1 MMSDHNGVPP
11 FGSEGLKGNWDYDE
25 IEEKIRT
32 IKQWISG
39 PGEKLLASQNSKPYN
54 FNEATVLRKG
64 HEEFEFK
71 CMKALENFAALCEYR
86 KQNCPNDEVNELDF
100 LVQNYVDRLNK
111 RTFFVVSCYSYF
123 RLIEE
128 LWTILEEI
136 HKRSKEVDTYDL
148 MSIKNAISELELGL
162 DKSEARL
169 NNLAHELERLKVILA
184 PSDPVYLGQLESSF
198 EDVCKTATERI
209 QEMKIKKL
217 MLKKHSKLLE
227 CEENVYESVGWMEEL
242 FENVE
247 LLYQENCVG
256 KNQLEA
262 ADLLNKYKDIDK
274 QSKTTHAYSTQLLET
289 YGKLCEAD
297 GKKLPRNVS
306 LSKNRLVR
314 VWPRLELRLRE
325 FRERTEAAESVYM
338 LCDLLLT
345 RVQEYLLELNRSPL
359 TFERN
364 GDSPTSLT
372 TAVPNEQHRGQLE
385 TLMNEFQNT
394 KTLGLA
400 LIDRLPK
407 GLLTDDPIFIGS
419 VIEEV
424 SRLIRMK
431 LYTLWLK
438 LREYEYAIMGYNLTD
453 HTTATELGLD
463 TIRPVV
469 RSKSTSST
477 NRRAGSSF
485 DGVDEFART
494 PFLPSNSSAYSK
506 TKHSVTNGN
515 TDLFHLTEPVKP
527 PLRVKSVSSTPAPVA
542 TPVHTQRNLEVS
554 DGKPSVPGSPV
565 FTPIRAEMSP
575 GGTQSRPKTFD
586 TFDAPN
592 EIVQRMKTEY
602 NQFEAKLTDAKP
614 RGGRLSSEAQR
625 QTLRRETDRE
635 FSKLENRIND
645 HINKARDSNSAF
657 LKEVA
662 GGIRENAKRFYTQWL
677 RECKSWEIKPESA
690 TSDDAFRTRLRDLE
704 TDLGECQ
711 GRLCDLISAAC
722 VTTAENSKLTDSQL
736 SGWSSHNMTEEVV
749 TKDDIDRISMI
760 YEETKGMSETVP
772 AQEDFI
778 TTLLNE
784 VHEAG
789 QFKPD
794 VIRIR
799 RLWNGYQGLLK
810 IFDGFSAHLDKAY
823 KMLPRTGEFLSR
835 KDVCVKDLKH
845 HAKELKQL
853 QMDGH
858 CLEREIAQLVKPST
872 ILSSAREV
880 ARLSESTPV
889 VEWLVQLFKI
899 RLKDVTDAVDELD
912 MLTSNFRTDSS
923 LENVDLAALLPNS
936 PTESARNTVGSGRQR
951 STLGSSIQK
960 SISRT
965 SPGIPT
971 RVTSSNENRTPT
983 PPVALDIPPPLP
995 PRSNFTYPPVREF
1008 TKDPI
1013 IRSNSAQVL
1022 CRSAAEQV
1030 TSTPWRITQPLSDVD
1045 VKADE
1050 CVILRCQFSGPSD
1063 MSTVSVT
1070 WTFRPNVYAKD
1081 GNTTLGPEV
1090 RIHEGADE
1098 QVSGEHGVDFAQL
1111 MFKSIDISRA
1121 GSYKVRIKNLAT
1133 GISMKSYAMVK
1144 VIPYITKPL
1153 SDTIVSIADV
1163 ITGRLTP
1170 VTFTIAYRGFT
1181 CTPTV
1186 RWSRLGTLLDAAQWH
1201 VTNDRNT
1208 SSVFSN
1214 TANIVDEGLYECHL
1228 EDPQSGFE
1236 LRSAANLLVDKL
1248 RHPKINS
1255 PLSIGDSEKAGKAYV
1270 GEKLVIR
1277 CPLPKPVPKSDCTI
1291 DWLLNGRTIY
1301 TFQPSAPT
1309 PTSTSMLNAVFGR
1322 TNARENTFQNGQ
1334 TTWRTYMADR
1344 NCVLTTNVAHHTD
1357 QGEYTCR
1364 IYMSGDVYESTG
1376 TVTICEKLE
1385 FVEELQNANVQTGQ
1399 PISLQCRLNRSVEN
1413 TGLSQRD
1420 QIADEKSDAMK
1431 IRWYLDDQLLN
1442 PYKCVRLGITTQT
1455 TEDLL
1460 SLFIPSATV
1469 EYIGVYRCEVELNN
1483 TFAQTQ
1489 CHVTVQASQPP
1500 KVLRRTSNPSGPLTA
1515 GQDLSITVYFQADPM
1530 PRCVWTKDDGP
1541 LDHNTLQF
1549 EETVYSDR
1557 CQLVLKNL
1565 QPEHSGLYRVRL
1577 DNGVGVDETSE
1588 FILVV
1593 GLNETQVEPE
1603 PVPLAAICVPNTLDP
1618 PSELPTLHPPESVT
1632 DESGGFLLHPSSAT
1646 VVPGDTVKFLCILK
1660 PQAEPHSV
1668 VWSRDG
1674 HVLTSGGGCRM
1685 YNDYPRDGVYQ
1696 LEIQR
1701 VSAKQTGSYKAAI
1714 IRLGGIGAGKSLAES
1729 TFRLNVQG
1737 SDHKKTTTLRSAP
1750 YVVDQGLC
1758 QFVNTDVGEKI
1769 VLSCEVQGSPKP
1781 RFCWIKDTQTIVE
1794 PRNHTVLVT
1803 EEGSQYQLTIFN
1815 AQPEHAG
1822 LWELVCHNPYGFILS
1837 ACKVD
1842 IALPRVQPKTGEQ
1855 SLSSASPYTAE
1866 AIDLNRM
1873 TITCLPLVVRTPAVM
1888 SFSTSNERTNDKRR
1902 TSDVSATTT
1911 EITKPPEFQRV
1922 FTDVTCRVGE
1932 TVRLKCHVTG
1942 CPTPLAVVHT
1952 VKRRRGVH
1960 GRIRR
1965 SQSSA
1970 SSPRIVRTRSENS
1983 LVHVCPQCRSIMRP
1997 KSCELDSKMNCIRS
2011 TYVSE
2016 RVYTCGPTQVESGRL
2031 FTPSHQKRFHNDPDS
2046 NIPHRVHSGGP
2057 YSLRSPS
2064 HGAATEREIP
2074 IRLIDAM
2081 SPQTPMDRHECRI
2094 QLVRDHVP
2102 PVNRV
2107 RTRIIS
2113 SSSKPSDEPES
2124 HFSTVESSDGDV
2136 REE

>member
-1 MMSDHNGVPP
+1 
-11 FGSEGLKGNWDYDE
+11 
-25 IEEKIRT
+25 
-32 IKQWISG
+32 
-39 PGEKLLASQNSKPYN
+39 
-54 FNEATVLRKG
+54 
-64 HEEFEFK
+64 
-71 CMKALENFAALCEYR
+71 
-86 KQNCPNDEVNELDF
+86 
-100 LVQNYVDRLNK
+100 
-111 RTFFVVSCYSYF
+111 
-123 RLIEE
+123 
-128 LWTILEEI
+128 
-136 HKRSKEVDTYDL
+136 
-148 MSIKNAISELELGL
+148 
-162 DKSEARL
+162 
-169 NNLAHELERLKVILA
+169 
-184 PSDPVYLGQLESSF
+184 
-198 EDVCKTATERI
+198 
-209 QEMKIKKL
+209 
-217 MLKKHSKLLE
+217 
-227 CEENVYESVGWMEEL
+227 MEEL

-306 LSKNRLVR
+306 LSKNRLIR

-325 FRERTEAAESVYM
+325 FRERTEAAESVYT

-364 GDSPTSLT
+364 GNSPTSPT

-407 GLLTDDPIFIGS
+407 GLLVDDPIFVGS

-424 SRLIRMK
+424 SRLMRMK

-438 LREYEYAIMGYNLTD
+438 LREYEYAIMGYNLND

-463 TIRPVV
+463 TIRPVI

-494 PFLPSNSSAYSK
+494 PFLPSNSSVYSR
-506 TKHSVTNGN
+506 TKHTLTNGN
-515 TDLFHLTEPVKP
+515 TDLFHPTEPMKS
-527 PLRVKSVSSTPAPVA
+527 PLRTKSVSSTSATVA
-542 TPVHTQRNLEVS
+542 APVHTERKVEGLDE
-554 DGKPSVPGSPV
+554 KRSVPGSPL
-565 FTPIRAEMSP
+565 FTPVRAETIP
-575 GGTQSRPKTFD
+575 GTTQGRPKNFD

-592 EIVQRMKTEY
+592 EIVQRMKIEY
-602 NQFEAKLTDAKP
+602 NEFEAKLTNAKP
-614 RGGRLSSEAQR
+614 RGGRLNSEAQR
-625 QTLRRETDRE
+625 QTLRREADRE
-635 FSKLENRIND
+635 LTRLENRIND
-645 HINKARDSNSAF
+645 HLSKARDPNSAF

-677 RECKSWEIKPESA
+677 RECNSWEIRPESS
-690 TSDDAFRTRLRDLE
+690 TSNDAFHTRLRDLE

-722 VTTAENSKLTDSQL
+722 MTTAENSKLTDSQL
-736 SGWSSHNMTEEVV
+736 GNWSSYNMTQEIV
-749 TKDDIDRISMI
+749 TKDDIDRIGMI

-772 AQEDFI
+772 AQEEFI
-778 TTLLNE
+778 TALLNE
-784 VHEAG
+784 
-789 QFKPD
+789 
-794 VIRIR
+794 
-799 RLWNGYQGLLK
+799 
-810 IFDGFSAHLDKAY
+810 AY
-823 KMLPRTGEFLSR
+823 KMLPKTGEFLST
-835 KDVCVKDLKH
+835 KDMCVKDLKH

-858 CLEREIAQLVKPST
+858 CLEREIAQLVKPCT

-936 PTESARNTVGSGRQR
+936 PTESARNTLGSSRQR
-951 STLGSSIQK
+951 STLESSIQK
-960 SISRT
+960 TTSRT

-971 RVTSSNENRTPT
+971 RVTSSNEDRTPT
-983 PPVALDIPPPLP
+983 PPVVLEIPPPLP

-1013 IRSNSAQVL
+1013 IRSTSAQAVG
-1022 CRSAAEQV
+1022 RSSSAEQ
-1030 TSTPWRITQPLSDVD
+1030 TTLASWRITQPLSDVE

-1050 CVILRCQFSGPSD
+1050 RVILRCQFSGPSD
-1063 MSTVSVT
+1063 KSAVGVT
-1070 WTFRPNVYAKD
+1070 WTFRSNVYTKN

-1090 RIHEGADE
+1090 RVPEGADE
-1098 QVSGEHGVDFAQL
+1098 QVSEEHGVDFAQL
-1111 MFKSIDISRA
+1111 LFQSIDISKA

-1133 GISMKSYAMVK
+1133 GISMKSYAKVN

-1153 SDTIVSIADV
+1153 SDTTVSIADTT
-1163 ITGRLTP
+1163 TGRLAP

-1186 RWSRLGTLLDAAQWH
+1186 QWSRSGTLLDAAQWH

-1214 TANIVDEGLYECHL
+1214 TANLGDEGLYECHL
-1228 EDPQSGFE
+1228 QDPQSGFE
-1236 LRSAANLLVDKL
+1236 LRSAANLLIDKL
-1248 RHPKINS
+1248 RHPKINT
-1255 PLSIGDSEKAGKAYV
+1255 PLSIGDSEKDGKAYI
-1270 GEKLVIR
+1270 GEKLIIR

-1291 DWLLNGRTIY
+1291 DWLHNGRTIY
-1301 TFQPSAPT
+1301 TFQPNTPT
-1309 PTSTSMLNAVFGR
+1309 PTATSVLNVVVGR
-1322 TNARENTFQNGQ
+1322 TNVRENTFQNGQ
-1334 TTWRTYMADR
+1334 TTWRTYVADR
-1344 NCVLTTNVAHHTD
+1344 SCVLTTNVTHHTD

-1376 TVTICEKLE
+1376 TVTAYEKLG
-1385 FVEELQNANVQTGQ
+1385 FVEELQNVCVQTGQ
-1399 PISLQCRLNRSVEN
+1399 PISLQCRLNRSTEN
-1413 TGLSQRD
+1413 TELPHRD
-1420 QIADEKSDAMK
+1420 RIVDEKSDGMK
-1431 IRWYLDDQLLN
+1431 IRWYLDDQILN
-1442 PYKCVRLGITTQT
+1442 PYKCVRLGITIQT
-1455 TEDLL
+1455 IGDLL
-1460 SLFIPSATV
+1460 SLFVPSATM
-1469 EYIGVYRCEVELNN
+1469 EYVGVYRCEVELNN

-1500 KVLRRTSNPSGPLTA
+1500 KVLRRISNPSGPLAA

-1530 PRCVWTKDDGP
+1530 PCCLWTKDDGP
-1541 LDHNTLQF
+1541 LDYNTLQF
-1549 EETVYSDR
+1549 EETVYADR

-1565 QPEHSGLYRVRL
+1565 QPEHTGLYRVRL
-1577 DNGVGVDETSE
+1577 DNGLGADETSE
-1588 FILVV
+1588 FIHVV
-1593 GLNETQVEPE
+1593 GLNQAEVEPKS
-1603 PVPLAAICVPNTLDP
+1603 LSLTAAIMPKTPDP
-1618 PSELPTLHPPESVT
+1618 PSELSTLPPRESLT
-1632 DESGGFLLHPSSAT
+1632 DESGVFLLHPSSAT
-1646 VVPGDTVKFLCILK
+1646 VIPGDTVKFLCILK
-1660 PQAEPHSV
+1660 PQVEPHSV

-1674 HVLTSGGGCRM
+1674 HVLTSGAGYRM

-1696 LEIQR
+1696 LEIER
-1701 VSAKQTGSYKAAI
+1701 VSTKQAGSYKAAV
-1714 IRLGGIGAGKSLAES
+1714 IRLGSKRTGKSAAES
-1729 TFRLNVQG
+1729 NFRLNVEG
-1737 SDHKKTTTLRSAP
+1737 SDDTKNTTPRSAP

-1758 QFVNTDVGEKI
+1758 PFVSTDVGEKL
-1769 VLSCEVQGSPKP
+1769 VLSCEVQGNPKP
-1781 RFCWIKDTQTIVE
+1781 RFCWIKDIQIIVE
-1794 PRNHTVLVT
+1794 SKNHTVLVT
-1803 EEGSQYQLTIFN
+1803 GEDSQYQLTIFN

-1822 LWELVCHNPYGFILS
+1822 LWELICHNPHGFILS

-1842 IALPRVQPKTGEQ
+1842 IAFPRVQPKTGEQ
-1855 SLSSASPYTAE
+1855 SMSSATPYTAE
-1866 AIDLNRM
+1866 AIDLSK
-1873 TITCLPLVVRTPAVM
+1873 TAAISLPLLVRTPAVM
-1888 SFSTSNERTNDKRR
+1888 SFSTSTERTNNRRR
-1902 TSDVSATTT
+1902 TSDASATTT
-1911 EITKPPEFQRV
+1911 EVTKPPEFRRV
-1922 FTDVTCRVGE
+1922 FTDVACRIGE
-1932 TVRLKCHVTG
+1932 TVRLRCHVTG
-1942 CPTPLAVVHT
+1942 CPTPLVRWTVNGRPVDPLRDHCRFARHGDEYALVIEHACVTNSGRYSLTAENIVGIATCSALLFVSANHGSRPSSSLSEPGFYNYTRGTAEVGGINVTDGRTRRSSGTQTPINQRVALIRSVSMTPADIRQDEELIFIPDSMVGCDECVRPVEIYRRERSLDSTGQDRSERRTIVHT

-1983 LVHVCPQCRSIMRP
+1983 LVQLCPQCRSVMRP
-1997 KSCELDSKMNCIRS
+1997 KSCEVNSEMNCIRS

-2016 RVYTCGPTQVESGRL
+2016 RVYTCGPTQVESVRL
-2031 FTPSHQKRFHNDPDS
+2031 FSPSHQKRVQTNPDAS
-2046 NIPHRVHSGGP
+2046 VSHHVYSGDN
-2057 YSLRSPS
+2057 YSPRSPS
-2064 HGAATEREIP
+2064 HGAVAEREIP
-2074 IRLIDAM
+2074 VRLIGAM
-2081 SPQTPMDRHECRI
+2081 SSQTPMERHECRI
-2094 QLVRDHVP
+2094 QLVHDHVP
-2102 PVNRV
+2102 SVNRV
-2107 RTRIIS
+2107 RTRVIS